1 MIQIKILKSKLCSN
15 ILKLNNIMI
24 WEEYTDNF
32 CFKVILFKQCV
43 SDIKITQQ
51 KPFNMCCFIEILL
64 RSHIRCSNWMFFC
77 KISILK
83 SSTIKSTS
91 AVCKNYYIALKNVR
105 KEEPC
110 FLYNITILKVPCNLK
125 MFITWS
131 SIT

>member
-64 RSHIRCSNWMFFC
+64 RSYIRCSNWMFFC

-91 AVCKNYYIALKNVR
+91 AVCKNYYIALENVR
-105 KEEPC
+105 KEESC
-110 FLYNITILKVPCNLK
+110 FLYNITILKVPYNLK
-125 MFITWS
+125 MFIK
-131 SIT
+131 